1 MIIKREAELKELYIE
16 KKNIEKKIAKD
27 TNILVCSKPI
37 PFYKDLEHIE
47 YKDVLA
53 TLRRSLRYNSFRW
66 LDLTLSFPVPT
77 NKPDRYHHTN
87 TPKIQIF
94 VFGKK
99 RFILENIEE
108 ISRRIINGERW
119 VGKEAGISSLQEFSI
134 EDFIKPS

>member
-16 KKNIEKKIAKD
+16 KKNIEKEITKR
-27 TNILVCSKPI
+27 TNKLVCSQPI
-37 PFYKDLEHIE
+37 SFYKDLEHIE

-77 NKPDRYHHTN
+77 DKQLCYHHTS

-119 VGKEAGISSLQEFSI
+119 VGKEAGISFRKEFDI
-134 EDFIKPS
+134 GNFI

>member
-1 MIIKREAELKELYIE
+1 MIIKREIELKELYIE
-16 KKNIEKKIAKD
+16 KENIEKKIAKD

-53 TLRRSLRYNSFRW
+53 TLRRSLRYNCFRW
-66 LDLTLSFPVPT
+66 LDLTLSFPPVPT
-77 NKPDRYHHTN
+77 NKANRYHHTS

-99 RFILENIEE
+99 ELILKEIEK
-108 ISRRIINGERW
+108 ISERIVNRKRW
-119 VGKEAGISSLQEFSI
+119 VEKEVGISFQKEFDI
-134 EDFIKPS
+134 TKFI